1 MEVAALIQRE
11 RRLLKPASATAT
23 VVNNSLDAQSTQFP
37 QLGPDNPNNIHN
49 REGHSMDAEQ
59 EFQATVTENVVA
71 LPIDSSTSINTSNNP
86 NNNIDKDQTMDEP
99 QLQLSPATSSL
110 ILQGP
115 AYVGT
120 RARTHPSSSAIKGDS
135 VVHNE
140 VPTLTEEVGTTR
152 SKVAHGSTIPPR
164 SQTNWAKVRE
174 KERAIRAKKRMQL
187 KTLLSVC
194 TRVHWMVQC

>member
-1 MEVAALIQRE
+1 
-11 RRLLKPASATAT
+11 
-23 VVNNSLDAQSTQFP
+23 VVNNSPDAQPTQFP

-59 EFQATVTENVVA
+59 EFQAPVTGNVVA
-71 LPIDSSTSINTSNNP
+71 LPTSNNP
-86 NNNIDKDQTMDEP
+86 NNNIDEDQTMEEP
-99 QLQLSPATSSL
+99 QLQLISATSSL
-110 ILQGP
+110 ILEGP

-120 RARTHPSSSAIKGDS
+120 GARTHPSSSAIEGDS

-152 SKVAHGSTIPPR
+152 SKVAHSSAIPPR
-164 SQTNWAKVRE
+164 SRTNWAKVRD